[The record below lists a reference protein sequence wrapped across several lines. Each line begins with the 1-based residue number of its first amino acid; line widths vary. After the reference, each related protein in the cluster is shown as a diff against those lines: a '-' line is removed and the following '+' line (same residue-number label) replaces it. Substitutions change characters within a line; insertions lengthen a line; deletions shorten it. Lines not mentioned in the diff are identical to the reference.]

1 MRKILISIILFG
13 FIFSGCSDK
22 ALPSKSALIED
33 IGELAISK
41 DKIEFVLSRKDLSF
55 FSKIKGAWIIKGDAI
70 LSTNLKN
77 ATIQNEVASKTT
89 TITLDKPSVI
99 IAGIDHKRTKIDEV
113 IKGFFTSEDEESTF
127 RDNLMKDAQEEIVKI
142 ANNPNKI
149 LLAKER
155 TEKIINSYYKKIG
168 WHTKIIWRD

>member
-1 MRKILISIILFG
+1 M
-13 FIFSGCSDK
+13 
-22 ALPSKSALIED
+22 
-33 IGELAISK
+33 
-41 DKIEFVLSRKDLSF
+41 
-55 FSKIKGAWIIKGDAI
+55 
-70 LSTNLKN
+70 
-77 ATIQNEVASKTT
+77 
-89 TITLDKPSVI
+89 
-99 IAGIDHKRTKIDEV
+99 

-168 WHTKIIWRD
+168 WHTKIMWRD